1 MMPYIPKP
9 EHREVTG
16 PRALL
21 EIEIEDPSK
30 KSDLRLGR
38 SIAFFRCQFQ
48 EAPILPR
55 AYQQGDETE
64 HRYWDQ
70 YGHRIH
76 SDYRRRGLAAAC
88 LTTLESLMM
97 EMAYRDAR
105 VQAEWIQTDTK
116 LSSWSRL
123 IVARTWLRENGL
135 ERLKGENA
143 MDFGYLPH
151 PLDQERAVELVQGTL
166 VAVEEIVE
174 ESNQSPVRFL
184 KRTSS

>member
-1 MMPYIPKP
+1 
-9 EHREVTG
+9 
-16 PRALL
+16 
-21 EIEIEDPSK
+21 
-30 KSDLRLGR
+30 
-38 SIAFFRCQFQ
+38 
-48 EAPILPR
+48 
-55 AYQQGDETE
+55 
-64 HRYWDQ
+64 
-70 YGHRIH
+70 
-76 SDYRRRGLAAAC
+76 
-88 LTTLESLMM
+88 LESLMM